1 MIRRLKYHE
10 IDFEKYTECLEGS
23 EQRKYSAIKD
33 FLDITSGK
41 QWELLVY
48 NDYEAIMPIPFVKKF
63 GHKIVVNPKL
73 CQQLGVFS
81 KKDRLEI
88 NDLFLNFFEEKY
100 NIWYYAFNAEN
111 KLSKQLNQR
120 QNFLIYPN
128 NYENIRQK
136 YSPKRK
142 RKLRLD
148 EEVLQNYEVK
158 DVAVTDALE
167 FISQNMIGA
176 KNEQDK
182 DKFLQIFTDFD
193 KVQHLKFTAFFYHN
207 TMTNLI
213 AVYIDDKTL
222 ALLGT
227 YNDKKHIKLSG
238 SSVIIDHII
247 SENIQDK
254 IFDFEGSDV
263 PAIEEFFRGFRPELQ
278 MYPAIVN
285 SKKQVLKQFFK
296 FLNLK

>member
-1 MIRRLKYHE
+1 
-10 IDFEKYTECLEGS
+10 LEGS
-23 EQRKYSAIKD
+23 EQRKYSATKD

-63 GHKIVVNPKL
+63 AYKLVVNPKL

-81 KKDRLEI
+81 KEDRLEI
-88 NDLFLNFFEEKY
+88 NDLFFSFFEKKY

-111 KLSKQLNQR
+111 KFSKHLNQR

-148 EEVLQNYEVK
+148 EEVLQNSEVK
-158 DVAVTDALE
+158 NVAVTEALE

-176 KNEQDK
+176 KNERDK
-182 DKFLQIFTDFD
+182 VKFLQIFADFD
-193 KVQHLKFTAFFYHN
+193 KAQHLKLTAFFYHN
-207 TMTNLI
+207 TMINLI
-213 AVYIDDKTL
+213 AVYTDNKTI

-263 PAIEEFFRGFRPELQ
+263 AAIEEFFRGFRPELQ

-285 SKKQVLKQFFK
+285 SKKQVLKKVFR
-296 FLNLK
+296 L

>member
-23 EQRKYSAIKD
+23 EQRKYSATKD

-148 EEVLQNYEVK
+148 EEVLQNSEVK
-158 DVAVTDALE
+158 NVAVTEALE

-176 KNEQDK
+176 KNERDK
-182 DKFLQIFTDFD
+182 VKFLQIFADFD
-193 KVQHLKFTAFFYHN
+193 KAQHLKLTAFFYHN
-207 TMTNLI
+207 TIINLI
-213 AVYIDDKTL
+213 AVYTDNKTI

-227 YNDKKHIKLSG
+227 FNDKKHIKLSG
-238 SSVIIDHII
+238 SSVIIDYII

-278 MYPAIVN
+278 MYPVIVN
-285 SKKQVLKQFFK
+285 SKKQVLKQVFK